1 MTNFL
6 KYHAKYLNFFL
17 ARFKYILINQKMKIV
32 KDLLQQN
39 QIKKF
44 KKIV

>member
-1 MTNFL
+1 MINYQ
-6 KYHAKYLNFFL
+6 KYHAKYLNFYL

>member
-1 MTNFL
+1 MINYL
-6 KYHAKYLNFFL
+6 KYHAKYLNFYL
-17 ARFKYILINQKMKIV
+17 ARFKYILINQKMKIE